1 MALLETDGKNMMAT
15 NKIIKF
21 QQENGIFLIFNDY
34 ENEDDFPEF
43 LEMLKIKLGANV
55 KNVEVIV
62 YCIAAQIII
71 NNVEIIGFFRDDL
84 GCYLKLDVN
93 EISFADEIIAKCG
106 G

>member
-1 MALLETDGKNMMAT
+1 MLATDRKNIMAT
-15 NKIIKF
+15 NKIIKH
-21 QQENGIFLIFNDY
+21 QKENGIFLFFIDY

-71 NNVEIIGFFRDDL
+71 NNVEVIGFFRDDV

-93 EISFADEIIAKCG
+93 ETSFADEIIAKCS
-106 G
+106 